1 MTGGTSWHFP
11 ATDEC
16 VVVRT
21 LLVRGLLVGLLA
33 GLLVFVF
40 AWVFSEPLIDRAI
53 AFEDHLRVLSGEAP
67 EPELVSRAVQSTIG
81 LLTGV
86 VVYSCAVGG
95 IFALV
100 FAYAQGRLGRM
111 RPRGTAA
118 ILAAAAFVV
127 LFLVPQLK
135 YPANPPS
142 IGDPD
147 TIRQRTALYF
157 MMITWSLMS
166 AVGVLLV
173 AGRLVKRFG
182 IWNAAVFGGLVY
194 VVAAG
199 LVMGVLPAVDEVPKD
214 FPPTLLWQFRI
225 VSLGGHLV
233 LLGTLGLVFGALT
246 ERPVSAAVLWRW
258 GGWRRGRSNA

>member
-1 MTGGTSWHFP
+1 
-11 ATDEC
+11 
-16 VVVRT
+16 VVRI
-21 LLVRGLLVGLLA
+21 LLVRGMLVGLLA
-33 GLLVFVF
+33 GLLVFAF
-40 AWVFSEPLIDRAI
+40 AWIFSEPLIDRAI
-53 AFEDHLRVLSGEAP
+53 AFEDHLHEMAGDAA

-86 VVYSCAVGG
+86 GVYSCALGG

-147 TIRQRTALYF
+147 TIRERTALYF
-157 MMITWSLMS
+157 MIIAWSVMA
-166 AVGVLLV
+166 AVGALLI
-173 AGRLVKRFG
+173 AGRLRARLGV
-182 IWNAAVFGGLVY
+182 WNAAILGGLMY
-194 VVAAG
+194 VVAVG
-199 LVMGVLPAVDEVPKD
+199 LVMGVLPPVDEVAGD
-214 FPPTLLWQFRI
+214 FPATLLWQFRV

-233 LLGTLGLVFGALT
+233 LLGTLGLVFGAWA
-246 ERPVSAAVLWRW
+246 ERPVSAVRQLRW
-258 GGWRRGRSNA
+258 GGWRRSHTSA